1 MDIFYHVN
9 DEMFV
14 KICSCILFAYF
25 YRFHIICCILLALGA
40 FIYVIVEIALKTPNN
55 LISLSGMVFFILLF
69 YIFSYNPARVS
80 YLYTKLN
87 RPYTVKHDYNE
98 VLRTANFASLYKL
111 KSLHPPSVQHLIN
124 LFKASNYFQRVRY
137 ILVWLYS
144 RF

>member
-1 MDIFYHVN
+1 MASFVTLVFLNSTFLDNFCHVINDIFVEFYG
-9 DEMFV
+9 
-14 KICSCILFAYF
+14 CILFAYL

-40 FIYVIVEIALKTPNN
+40 FIYVIIEIALKTPNN

-98 VLRTANFASLYKL
+98 VLRTAYFASLYKL
-111 KSLHPPSVQHLIN
+111 KPLHPPSVQHLIN
-124 LFKASNYFQRVRY
+124 LF
-137 ILVWLYS
+137 
-144 RF
+144 